1 MFSIPSSLV
10 PAMAHVPADLL
21 FLALLAV
28 SLALIFAGGTLAK
41 ILAFIVVGLVGAVF
55 GGVLVA
61 QYISPQWDVV
71 GVLLGFIIGGLL
83 GMALL
88 SLGVGL
94 VVGYAGYILAGGF
107 GLSSTLALVA
117 GFIFF
122 IIGLVLSS
130 KILKIVTAVAGGVL
144 LFNVLVYFGLG
155 VPVSTLVAVALT
167 LIGLWV
173 QLTSG
178 RRMPKPTATNVG
190 QTSTSSKQRRGAFS
204 WGVKEDED

>member
-1 MFSIPSSLV
+1 
-10 PAMAHVPADLL
+10 MAHVPADLL

-41 ILAFIVVGLVGAVF
+41 ILAFMVVGLVGAVL

-61 QYISPQWDVV
+61 QYISPQWDLV
-71 GVLLGFIIGGLL
+71 GVLLGFVIGGLL

-88 SLGVGL
+88 PLGVGL
-94 VVGYAGYILAGGF
+94 VVGYAGYILALGF
-107 GLSSTLALVA
+107 GLSSTVALVA
-117 GFIFF
+117 GFIFL
-122 IIGLVLSS
+122 IIGLILSS
-130 KILKIVTAVAGGVL
+130 KILKVVTAVAGGFL

-155 VPVSTLVAVALT
+155 VSVSTLVAAALT

-178 RRMPKPTATNVG
+178 RRVSKPTATNVG
-190 QTSTSSKQRRGAFS
+190 QTSTNH
-204 WGVKEDED
+204 

>member
-1 MFSIPSSLV
+1 MTMFSIPSSLV

-41 ILAFIVVGLVGAVF
+41 VVAFIVLGLAGAVL

-61 QYISPQWDVV
+61 HYISPQWDLL
-71 GVLLGFIIGGLL
+71 GVLLGFVIGGLL

-94 VVGYAGYILAGGF
+94 VVGYAAYIIALGF
-107 GLSSTLALVA
+107 GLSSTVALVA
-117 GFIFF
+117 GAIFF

-130 KILKIVTAVAGGVL
+130 KILKIVTAVAGGFL
-144 LFNVLVYFGLG
+144 LFNVLVYFGLDPLLS
-155 VPVSTLVAVALT
+155 VLVAGALT
-167 LIGLWV
+167 LAGLWV
-173 QLTSG
+173 QLSSP
-178 RRMPKPTATNVG
+178 RRVIKPPATNASG
-190 QTSTSSKQRRGAFS
+190 QPGTNP
-204 WGVKEDED
+204 